1 MAEQTILLLAVAP
14 RNSAEP
20 ALIEEAGVL
29 YSELRRTTRRECFSL
44 ETRWASEP
52 LDLLRALREVKPTVV
67 HCSGHGDGTGLWFS
81 TIDGETRAVPP
92 AAIAHAFEAA
102 GSSVRLIVLSSCDS
116 APFAEAL
123 LPHVACIVG
132 ISAAISAE
140 SVRAF
145 LIGFYGAL
153 GESESVGT
161 AFRHGNAAVSLVT
174 QSGVDLKRPQ
184 LWVRI
189 GVDVANVFL
198 VPHSKFKASSLY
210 EDSEGPR
217 QLHEHV
223 VPPERSDSRSQDPEA
238 LSARKVERTTRQ
250 KRRHRVALSVAPL
263 VALLFAFAAWSRSS
277 RVQSQTVIAISPTRG
292 MQERPVPKSG
302 VAVNEHRAW
311 GEAEFNDRQ
320 WEPACQHGLATER
333 RDDPVAAE
341 DALRASIARVEDMR
355 ARATLDTRSR
365 VLDAGRQP
373 YDALFDLLARQH
385 KDVEALTAAEQLHA
399 RTWLDALAMTG
410 AIRVRPV
417 LGVAPA
423 VEALS
428 TNALFSMLGDR
439 EALIYVYA
447 RGALW
452 RLHLEGHNAVELTQ
466 VPAMAE
472 AWLARWRQASD
483 DQDTLDQ
490 LGAMLIPV
498 DVTPSDRPLYIV
510 AQGPLSSFPFATLRR
525 SGRYLID
532 DRPLVRLSG
541 LAELHCR
548 PRPSNSTIGVPIV
561 IADPNGDLPYARAEA
576 QEVAQALMGKV
587 FIGRDATSKALF
599 DAREASLLHV
609 AMHASSQPEG
619 GSLRL
624 TDGKISGS
632 TVIGQHIAPAV
643 AVLAT
648 CSSTAEGDPEGWGA
662 LSEAFLAVGTRT
674 VVATLGPVR
683 DEDASVLMLAFYAFD
698 GWHHPAT
705 ALAAAQ
711 RSVARTS
718 KMSPSQW
725 GKFVVWGHSEPSE
738 CPEE

>member
-1 MAEQTILLLAVAP
+1 MAEHTILLLAVAP
-14 RNSAEP
+14 CNSTES
-20 ALIEEAGVL
+20 ALIDEAGTL
-29 YSELRRTTRRECFSL
+29 YSELRRTARRECFSL

-67 HCSGHGDGTGLWFS
+67 HCSGHGDRTGLWFP
-81 TIDGETRAVPP
+81 TIDGKTRAVPP

-140 SVRAF
+140 SARAF

-153 GESESVGT
+153 GESESVSA
-161 AFRHGNAAVSLVT
+161 AFRHGNAAVSLVA
-174 QSGVDLKRPQ
+174 QSDTDPKRPQ

-189 GVDVANVFL
+189 GVDADNVFL
-198 VPHSKFKASSLY
+198 VPYSKLDASSH
-210 EDSEGPR
+210 EDCEEPR

-223 VPPERSDSRSQDPEA
+223 VRPERSISRSHGPEG

-250 KRRHRVALSVAPL
+250 KRRHGVALSAAPL
-263 VALLFAFAAWSRSS
+263 VVLLLAFAAWARLSPI
-277 RVQSQTVIAISPTRG
+277 QSQAVIAISPTRA
-292 MQERPVPKSG
+292 MQERLVPKPAVSMNEYRASG
-302 VAVNEHRAW
+302 RI
-311 GEAEFNDRQ
+311 EFNDQQ
-320 WEPACQHGLATER
+320 WEPAYQQGLAAER
-333 RDDPVAAE
+333 RNDPVAAE
-341 DALRASIARVEDMR
+341 EALRASIARVEDMR
-355 ARATLDTRSR
+355 ARAMLDTRPS
-365 VLDAGRQP
+365 VLDAGRRP

-385 KDVEALTAAEQLHA
+385 KGVDALTVAEQLHA
-399 RTWLDALAMTG
+399 RTWLDARAMTG
-410 AIRVRPV
+410 EIRVRPV

-428 TNALFSMLGDR
+428 TKALFSLLGDR

-452 RLHLEGHNAVELTQ
+452 RLHVEGHNVIELTQ

-472 AWLARWRQASD
+472 AWLARWRQDSD
-483 DQDTLDQ
+483 NQDILDQ

-498 DVTPSDRPLYIV
+498 DIMPSDRPLYIV
-510 AQGPLSSFPFATLRR
+510 AQGPLSSFSFATLRR
-525 SGRYLID
+525 SERYLIN

-541 LAELHCR
+541 LAELQCR

-561 IADPNGDLPYARAEA
+561 IADPNGDLPRARAEA
-576 QEVAQALMGKV
+576 QDVGQVLMGKV
-587 FIGRDATSKALF
+587 FIGRDATSEALF

-632 TVIGQHIAPAV
+632 TVLGQHIAPAV

-648 CSSTAEGDPEGWGA
+648 CSSAPQDDPEGWGA

-683 DEDASVLMLAFYAFD
+683 DEDASVLMHAFYAFD

-725 GKFVVWGHSEPSE
+725 GKFVVWGHAEPSE
-738 CPEE
+738 CHEE